1 MQIVTWNVNSI
12 RARLDRVLAWI
23 DRVQPDLLCLQELKC
38 QHEQFP
44 HEGFAARGYT
54 AVIHGQKTYN
64 GVAILSRHPMTAE
77 TPVRLLDDD
86 DAARAVTA
94 TVGGV
99 QVLDLYVPNGKAVD
113 TDSYHYKLRWLDGLQ
128 SWLSAR
134 CDPAA
139 PLVIC
144 GDFNIAPDDRD
155 VYDPEGWHEQVLCST
170 PERERFARLLGWGLT
185 DALRS
190 FTDEPAQYT
199 WWDYR
204 NLGFQKRQGLRIDHF
219 LLTAPL
225 LPRAKAVRIDRE
237 ERKGKGASDHAPVIL
252 ELD

>member
-1 MQIVTWNVNSI
+1 MQIVTWNVNSV

-44 HEGFAARGYT
+44 IEGFEARGYS
-54 AVIHGQKTYN
+54 AVVHGQKTYN
-64 GVAILSRHPMTAE
+64 GVAILSRHPMMDAA
-77 TPVRLLDDD
+77 PVRLLDDD

-99 QVLDLYVPNGKAVD
+99 RILDLYVPNGKAVD
-113 TDSYHYKLRWLDGLQ
+113 TDSYRYKLRWLDALQ
-128 SWLSAR
+128 GWLSTG

-155 VYDPEGWHEQVLCST
+155 VYDPAGWREQCLCST
-170 PERERFARLLGWGLT
+170 PERERFQRLLSWGVT
-185 DALRS
+185 DALRM

-219 LLTAPL
+219 LLTAPVVS
-225 LPRAKAVRIDRE
+225 RAKAVRIDRE
-237 ERKGKGASDHAPVIL
+237 ERKGQGASDHAPVIL
-252 ELD
+252 EIA